1 MDAGVSA
8 PTRIIRRA
16 QDHESLP
23 KMPLPKRNNDCQIGI
38 RCTARSGFIAMF
50 IHEMTV
56 DECSGALKE
65 MRPGRL
71 ACAKDNQPYIVPINF
86 AFDGTYIYGF
96 TTLGQKIEWTR
107 TNPLV
112 CFEVDEVISHNEWM
126 SIVVFGRSEEL
137 PDKPEYEKERIRA
150 YACLQKR
157 AMWWEPAYI
166 SPEQREQPHSL
177 TPIFFRIHIEKMTGH
192 RATFEKP
199 RADVISAPIVRS
211 HKRGWLKRLINH

>member
-1 MDAGVSA
+1 
-8 PTRIIRRA
+8 
-16 QDHESLP
+16 
-23 KMPLPKRNNDCQIGI
+23 
-38 RCTARSGFIAMF
+38 MF

-65 MRPGRL
+65 MRLGRL
-71 ACAKDNQPYIVPINF
+71 ACARDNQPYIVPINF
-86 AFDGTYIYGF
+86 AFDGAYIYGF

-112 CFEVDEVISHNEWM
+112 CFEVDEVVSHNEWM
-126 SIVVFGRSEEL
+126 SIVVFGRYEEL

-150 YACLQKR
+150 HACLQKR

-166 SPEQREQPHSL
+166 SQEHRKQPHSL

-192 RATFEKP
+192 CATFDRS
-199 RADVISAPIVRS
+199 RADPTSAPAVRS